1 MTKSL
6 GQIAYEATH
15 PQLSQIR
22 LWASLS
28 AMSHEDYERPAQAV
42 AAHVRDHDAKQ
53 AVPLSAYQQ
62 VEKALWT
69 AHEWSSLHN
78 GVRHNITVV
87 CGSAHAALLAEK
99 QATAQ
104 PVGCQDLTDD
114 DIDQIITW
122 QADCGRGD
130 IGFQGLCD
138 NIIKAFSTQCAATA
152 QSVGCGDTW
161 QPIKTAPKGKKLIV
175 GYLNRG
181 GNWRSVM
188 ACYYLPQ
195 TLEAADDCHY
205 AVDEQGYAP
214 EGWYEESETHES
226 ILPTDEPPTHWM
238 PSPTPPQTKQ
248 PEGL

>member
-42 AAHVRDHDAKQ
+42 AAHVR
-53 AVPLSAYQQ
+53 
-62 VEKALWT
+62 
-69 AHEWSSLHN
+69 
-78 GVRHNITVV
+78 
-87 CGSAHAALLAEK
+87 AEN
-99 QATAQ
+99 A
-104 PVGCQDLTDD
+104 
-114 DIDQIITW
+114 
-122 QADCGRGD
+122 
-130 IGFQGLCD
+130 
-138 NIIKAFSTQCAATA
+138 
-152 QSVGCGDTW
+152 W
-161 QPIKTAPKGKKLIV
+161 QPISSAPKGKKLIV

-181 GNWRSVM
+181 GNWRSIM

-205 AVDEQGYAP
+205 AVDEEGYAP

-238 PSPTPPQTKQ
+238 HRPTPPQGD
-248 PEGL
+248 PL